1 MYVADFGAKG
11 SIDINITS
19 RSRTN
24 DIGKWSI
31 YNIVW
36 RKVDLDAVNLIHSLS
51 MLIKNYGFLFYSFY
65 NIKLNHFMIQTA
77 LKSMNVIH
85 FPLWDSL
92 ILLTECFK
100 MFVFF
105 SLFLGVDLNQLHW
118 QLLWQTRS
126 ETVFGP
132 HHKPPPLT
140 RLSTLKWLYEFD
152 TINSEALLFKETFY
166 KYFEN
171 CQILNGMINL
181 SYFVVICIRTPEL
194 NIAWIQLF
202 RHIRLLNKCL

>member
-51 MLIKNYGFLFYSFY
+51 MLIKNYGFRFLFILQYQIESFY
-65 NIKLNHFMIQTA
+65 DTNCTEKYECNSFPPLRFFNTFNGMFQ
-77 LKSMNVIH
+77 NV
-85 FPLWDSL
+85 
-92 ILLTECFK
+92 CF
-100 MFVFF
+100 FF

-132 HHKPPPLT
+132 HHKSPPLT
-140 RLSTLKWLYEFD
+140 
-152 TINSEALLFKETFY
+152 INSALLFKETFY

-181 SYFVVICIRTPEL
+181 SYFVVICIFTPEL

-202 RHIRLLNKCL
+202 RHIRLLNKYL